1 MADFHIGHQQAGL
14 IQNAD
19 TVINVGGAPVDHRT
33 AATAALEAR
42 EYDRALGHLK
52 QVLETSPGDSLARF
66 QLVLAAL
73 RGRHPDR
80 YGARQIQS
88 LTERLVRL
96 AADDA
101 DCHHAK
107 LLALVI
113 NDSLL
118 TRGSGR
124 AGRPTADTR
133 RLVSLVNPARASE
146 ILVHVPVLE
155 SPTWDLLNRRLR
167 HSTPRKTSK
176 EN

>member
-1 MADFHIGHQQAGL
+1 
-14 IQNAD
+14 
-19 TVINVGGAPVDHRT
+19 VDHRA

-42 EYDRALGHLK
+42 EYDRVIGHLK
-52 QVLETSPGDSLARF
+52 QVLETSPGDRLARF

-80 YGARQIQS
+80 YGARQIRG
-88 LTERLVRL
+88 LTERLVQL
-96 AADDA
+96 VADDP

-107 LLALVI
+107 LLALVV
-113 NDSLL
+113 NDGLL

-133 RLVSLVNPARASE
+133 RLVSLVAPARAME
-146 ILVHVPVLE
+146 ILVHVPVPE
-155 SPTWDLLNRRLR
+155 SPTWDLLDRRLR
-167 HSTPRKTSK
+167 RSTPRQTSR